1 MQQSGALMI
10 TTIAFD
16 ADDTLW
22 ENEHFFKLT
31 EAKFAALLGDYAERD
46 HLLERLLA
54 AERRNLRIFGYGI
67 KGFMLSMVETAIE
80 VTDKRVPASVIET
93 ILQTG
98 RAMLDHPVHLLPH
111 VETILPELAQSYR
124 LLLITKGD
132 LFDQERKIAL
142 SGLAE
147 LFAAI
152 EIVSEKEVPT
162 YQRIFD
168 THTDSPGKTV
178 MVGNSLRS
186 DVIPAIEAGGWGI
199 FVPHN
204 LNWAVEHATAPDNHA
219 RFRQIDT
226 LAALPALIG
235 SLR

>member
-1 MQQSGALMI
+1 MI

-31 EAKFAALLGDYAERD
+31 EAKFAELLSDYAEKD
-46 HLLERLLA
+46 HLLERLLT
-54 AERRNLRIFGYGI
+54 AERRNLKIFGYGI
-67 KGFMLSMVETAIE
+67 KGFMLSMIETAIE
-80 VTDKRVPASVIET
+80 VTDKRVPAAVIET

-98 RAMLDHPVHLLPH
+98 RAMLEHPVHLLPH
-111 VETILPELAQSYR
+111 VKEILPELAKSYR

-142 SGLAE
+142 SGLAD

-152 EIVSEKEVPT
+152 EIVSEKEAST
-162 YQRIFD
+162 YRRIFEI
-168 THTDSPGKTV
+168 HTEAPGKTV

-186 DVIPAIEAGGWGI
+186 DIIPALDAGGWGVFI
-199 FVPHN
+199 PHD
-204 LNWAVEHATAPDNHA
+204 LNWAMEHARVPENHA
-219 RFRQIDT
+219 RFRRIDT
-226 LAALPALIG
+226 LAALPPLIG
-235 SLR
+235 TLR